1 MSNVLLILTLIII
14 IPLIVIGVFKL
25 KQPFWSRQPVFH
37 LYNLTYW
44 FMAPGIIQ
52 HDNVKK
58 GSRYFDPKIHHGF
71 SHLHSE
77 KEQLKIVEFIKDN
90 YVTINEDG
98 VKYSPTQTNI
108 FSYLNT
114 NSILS
119 IKYDDYDEKNKII
132 GCISGRPIVC
142 FFKNIKEP
150 MHANY
155 VDYLCV
161 HKNERNQG
169 IAPKLI
175 YSYYHHQRGITGY
188 KICLFKKEG
197 TLTSIIPLCTYL
209 TYGFHISGYTPPKM
223 INVQKIKNKKLLYDN
238 LMLLRQKFDC
248 VIIPNINDF
257 ISINDIHIYG
267 IVNMQQIYCLFFFRT
282 TYSSINGIE
291 TVECFASIN
300 NTDNESF
307 YQSFLG
313 CIMTYFIDKILI
325 IEDISDNTILVN
337 ILMKHLNI
345 IFKTPT
351 GYYFYNYGINPIV
364 PNKLFIVN

>member
-1 MSNVLLILTLIII
+1 MNYVLIAITLIVV
-14 IPLIVIGVFKL
+14 IPLIVIGFFKL

-44 FMAPGIIQ
+44 IMSPGIIQ
-52 HDNVKK
+52 HDNIKRD
-58 GSRYFDPKIHHGF
+58 SRFFDPRIYHAF
-71 SHLHSE
+71 SHLLD
-77 KEQLKIVEFIKDN
+77 KTEQQNIVEFIKEN
-90 YVTINEDG
+90 FVTINADG
-98 VKYSPTQTNI
+98 VVYNPTHKSI
-108 FSYLNT
+108 FSYLNA

-119 IKYDDYDEKNKII
+119 IKYDNYDEKDKII

-142 FFKNIKEP
+142 FFKDTKAPI
-150 MHANY
+150 HANY

-161 HKNERNQG
+161 HKDERNQG

-175 YSYYHHQRGITGY
+175 YSYYHHQREKTGY

-209 TYGFHISGYTPPKM
+209 TYGFHISGYTPSKM
-223 INVQKIKNKKLLYDN
+223 INVIKIKNIKLLYDN
-238 LMLLRQKFDC
+238 LPLLKHKFDC
-248 VIIPNINDF
+248 VIIPNVNDF
-257 ISINDIHIYG
+257 MAINDIHIYG
-267 IVNMQQIYCLFFFRT
+267 IVNMQQIYCLFFFRN
-282 TYSSINGIE
+282 TYSKINGID

-300 NTDNESF
+300 NTDADIF

-313 CIMTYFIDKILI
+313 CIMTHFIDKILI

-337 ILMKHLNI
+337 NLQNHIKI
-345 IFKTPT
+345 KFKSPT
-351 GYYFYNYGINPIV
+351 GYYFYNYGIKPIL

>member
-1 MSNVLLILTLIII
+1 MNYVLLSLILLIA
-14 IPLIVIGVFKL
+14 IPLLVIGYFKL

-44 FMAPGIIQ
+44 IVPPGIIQ
-52 HDNVKK
+52 HDNIKK
-58 GSRYFDPKIHHGF
+58 DSRFFDPKIHHAF
-71 SHLHSE
+71 SHLHPE
-77 KEQLKIVEFIKDN
+77 TEQQKIVDFIKTN
-90 YVTINEDG
+90 FVTINEDD
-98 VKYSPTQTNI
+98 VTYSPTYNSI

-119 IKYDDYDEKNKII
+119 IKYDNYDEKNKII

-142 FFKNIKEP
+142 YFKNIKNT

-161 HKNERNQG
+161 HKNERRQG

-175 YSYYHHQRGITGY
+175 YSHYHHQREKTGY

-197 TLTSIIPLCTYL
+197 ILTSIIPLCTYF
-209 TYGFHISGYTPPKM
+209 TYGFYISHYKPSKM
-223 INVQKIKNKKLLYDN
+223 INVIKIKNIKILYDN
-238 LMLLRQKFDC
+238 LMLLKQKFDC
-248 VIIPNINDF
+248 VIIPNVNDF

-267 IVNMQQIYCLFFFRT
+267 IVSMQQIYCLFFFRNT
-282 TYSSINGIE
+282 FSKINGIN

-300 NTDNESF
+300 NIDKDSF

-313 CIMTYFIDKILI
+313 CIVTHFIDKILI

-337 ILMKHLNI
+337 NLKKDLN
-345 IFKTPT
+345 FKFKSPT
-351 GYYFYNYGINPIV
+351 GYYFYNYGVKPIL
-364 PNKLFIVN
+364 PNNLFIVN